1 MAMLRDENSANNEFL
16 TLSSANINGI
26 DNCLPQISNLIQ
38 DHKIDVLMMQETH
51 RINQPALQ
59 AWLNQSKFTLFA
71 NAPSVNEAL
80 PHFKSGIA
88 ILLHNRTDFVLQPT
102 VQSIIPYRGQ
112 AIKFCVHSVTYLLIN
127 VYMPSGKS
135 SRRRT
140 QRDQMFV
147 AIQNYIENESFD
159 YLFVVGDFNVTLSRP
174 DSSSS
179 PVKSVAYFS
188 LKTLLQQNNLKDSFR
203 IFNSQSKIFSYIR
216 SNAVSRLDRIYIPAL
231 YNTN

>member
-1 MAMLRDENSANNEFL
+1 MAMIRDRNSTNNEFL

-26 DNCLPQISNLIQ
+26 NNSLPQISNLIQ
-38 DHKIDVLMMQETH
+38 DHKIDVLMIQETQ

-59 AWLNQSKFTLFA
+59 ARLNQSDFTLFA

-88 ILLHNRTDFVLQPT
+88 ILLRHRTNFVLQPT
-102 VQSIIPYRGQ
+102 VQNIIPYTAQ
-112 AIKFCVHSVTYLLIN
+112 AFKFCAHSVTYLLIN

-140 QRDQMFV
+140 QRDQMFI
-147 AIQNYIENESFD
+147 ALQNYIENESFD
-159 YLFVVGDFNVTLSRP
+159 YLFVVGDFNVTLSRL

-179 PVKSVAYFS
+179 LAKAAF
-188 LKTLLQQNNLKDSFR
+188 TRATFLQRD
-203 IFNSQSKIFSYIR
+203 SKIF
-216 SNAVSRLDRIYIPAL
+216 NA
-231 YNTN
+231 